1 MAGLIQ
7 LNQSELFQWV
17 ARLAVLL
24 VCLPIHEFA
33 HALAA
38 YKLGDN
44 TADKQGRLT
53 LNPFAHLDVFGSLM
67 ILFVG
72 FGWAKPVPVNPAAF
86 KNPRRD
92 MALVAF
98 AGPFANIVMATL
110 LMAII
115 KIVVYA
121 GAGRIPMPMIN
132 NLFVIVEFMIYINLV
147 LAVFNLLPVPP
158 LDGSKL
164 LGALLPARLYFGMMR
179 YERVGMSVLL
189 GLIIMGIL
197 TGYNILGIIIG
208 GSALRLF
215 PLIDLITRPVDM
227 IFMR

>member
-1 MAGLIQ
+1 MEGLLQ
-7 LNQSELFQWV
+7 PNQDELFRWV
-17 ARLAVLL
+17 ARFAVLL
-24 VCLPIHEFA
+24 VCLPVHEFA

-53 LNPFAHLDVFGSLM
+53 LNPFVHLDIFGSLM

-72 FGWAKPVPVNPAAF
+72 FGWAKPVPVNTAVF

-110 LMAII
+110 LMSMI
-115 KIVVYA
+115 KIVVYV
-121 GAGRIPMPMIN
+121 GAGRIPIQMIS
-132 NLFVIVEFMIYINLV
+132 NLFMIVEFMIFINLV
-147 LAVFNLLPVPP
+147 LAVFNLLPIPP

-164 LGALLPARLYFGMMR
+164 FGAILPARLYFGMMR
-179 YERVGMSVLL
+179 YERVGMSMLL
-189 GLIIMGIL
+189 GLIIVGML

-208 GSALRLF
+208 ESALRLV
-215 PLIDLITRPVDM
+215 PLIDLITRPIDL
-227 IFMR
+227 IFGG

>member
-1 MAGLIQ
+1 VEGLLQ
-7 LNQSELFQWV
+7 PNQDELFRWV
-17 ARLAVLL
+17 ARFAVLL
-24 VCLPIHEFA
+24 VCLPVHEFA

-53 LNPFAHLDVFGSLM
+53 LNPFVHLDIFGSLM

-72 FGWAKPVPVNPAAF
+72 FGWAKPVPVNTAVF

-110 LMAII
+110 LMSMI
-115 KIVVYA
+115 KIVVYV
-121 GAGRIPMPMIN
+121 GAGRIPIQMIS
-132 NLFVIVEFMIYINLV
+132 NLFMIVEFMIFINLV
-147 LAVFNLLPVPP
+147 LAVFNLLPIPP

-164 LGALLPARLYFGMMR
+164 FGAILPARLYFGMMR
-179 YERVGMSVLL
+179 YERVGMSMLL
-189 GLIIMGIL
+189 GLIIVGML

-208 GSALRLF
+208 ESALRLV
-215 PLIDLITRPVDM
+215 PLIDLITRPIDL
-227 IFMR
+227 IFGG